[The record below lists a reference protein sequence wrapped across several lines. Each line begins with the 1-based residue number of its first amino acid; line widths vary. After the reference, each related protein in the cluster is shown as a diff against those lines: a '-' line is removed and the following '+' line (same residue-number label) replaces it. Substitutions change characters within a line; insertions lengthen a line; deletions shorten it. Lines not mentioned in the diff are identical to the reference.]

1 MAKILIIGMNN
12 PLSMD
17 PRHAL
22 YPHPP
27 GCAGWNLHRKMDQAM
42 EPEGGFP
49 RHEYVDIFDR
59 VNLVRGD
66 WNDGKAVAKA
76 AQYLKDAAKEDGV
89 GRRNVVLLGS
99 KVVRSFRVAG
109 ADMEQYEQFRWRC
122 PPIQRPL
129 YMWARIPHPSGRSRA
144 WNDPAVRD
152 EATAFFRN
160 LVTLARTAAQGE

>member
-1 MAKILIIGMNN
+1 MPKVMLIGMNN

-66 WNDGKAVAKA
+66 WNDGKAVSKA
-76 AQYLKDAAKEDGV
+76 AQLIKDAMKEDGI

-99 KVVRSFRVAG
+99 KVLRSFRVAG
-109 ADMEQYEQFRWRC
+109 VDLEDKPQFVWTDPKIPKARN
-122 PPIQRPL
+122 L
-129 YMWARIPHPSGRSRA
+129 WAHIPHPSGRSRA

-152 EATAFFRN
+152 SAMSFFKH
-160 LVTLARTAAQGE
+160 LVTLARQSAQGE